1 MTAPLVAKLLR
12 TFFFE
17 LLSFPLAAICTEWFK
32 GFRPAAFAVRICTA
46 DLEQRQPR
54 LFGDL
59 QLAMI
64 FRCVRLDPAASD
76 GGPFCGVNKMG
87 KLSVAQH
94 PGGHCAA
101 VGEWAKPH
109 RPGPVSVGVG
119 ENSGESPDY
128 FDDLDLLDIWG
139 LLVEPF
145 WTPYRA
151 RYLIIFWDP
160 QVQWRGTELNLLR
173 SREVPISSW
182 LSGRIKGMPRSAQWL
197 ISSGRAKLSDTPDT
211 PPLAPCFLHRATFFD
226 TTALA

>member
-32 GFRPAAFAVRICTA
+32 GFRPAAFAVRSTA
-46 DLEQRQPR
+46 DLEQRQQR

-59 QLAMI
+59 QMAMI
-64 FRCVRLDPAASD
+64 FRCVRLDPAAD

-87 KLSVAQH
+87 RLSVAEH

-109 RPGPVSVGVG
+109 CPGPVSVGVG

-139 LLVEPF
+139 MGFVG
-145 WTPYRA
+145 WTMLNP
-151 RYLIIFWDP
+151 IFWDP
-160 QVQWRGTELNLLR
+160 PAGAVARCRAEPSAVQRGADQFMAFWENQR
-173 SREVPISSW
+173 D
-182 LSGRIKGMPRSAQWL
+182 A
-197 ISSGRAKLSDTPDT
+197 
-211 PPLAPCFLHRATFFD
+211 
-226 TTALA
+226 

>member
-32 GFRPAAFAVRICTA
+32 GFRPAAFAVRSTA
-46 DLEQRQPR
+46 DLEQRQQR

-59 QLAMI
+59 QMAMI
-64 FRCVRLDPAASD
+64 FRCVRLDPAAD

-87 KLSVAQH
+87 RLSVAEH

-109 RPGPVSVGVG
+109 CPGPVSVGVG
-119 ENSGESPDY
+119 EMTLIFWTYGA
-128 FDDLDLLDIWG
+128 WG
-139 LLVEPF
+139 LLVEPC
-145 WTPYRA
+145 WTPYFGI
-151 RYLIIFWDP
+151 LP
-160 QVQWRGTELNLLR
+160 QVQWRGAELNLLR

-182 LSGRIKGMPRSAQWL
+182 LSGRIKGMPRSAQ
-197 ISSGRAKLSDTPDT
+197 
-211 PPLAPCFLHRATFFD
+211 
-226 TTALA
+226 